1 MPQHRERSGT
11 GADAETIHIVDAF
24 NQLLSRMKVL
34 DDSRQE
40 FVSNVSHE
48 LKTPLTSM
56 KVLADSLLAQPD
68 APAEMYREFL
78 QDITA
83 EIDRENQI
91 ITDLLSLVKMDK
103 KAVDLNVSAVNIN
116 ELTELICKRLRPIA
130 RKKDVE
136 VELTSLRPVVAEVD
150 EVKMTLIISNL
161 VENAIKYNK
170 EHGSVKITLDAD
182 HQVFTLEVKDTGIGI
197 PQDSLDKIYER
208 FYRVDKSHSR
218 EIGGTGL
225 GLAITK
231 NAVLMHRG
239 SITVSYL
246 EGGAAYFVADHVKAA
261 KKAAFIHVDYE
272 KAGYTRALDK
282 DCYLAFDKIFT
293 VSDEVREAFLKAYP
307 ELPDKTEVFHNIL
320 NKEEIVRRA
329 EEGEGFTD
337 GFTGMRLLSVGRLTA
352 QKAFEVSVDAMKRL
366 KDAGKNVRWYVL
378 GEGDQRK
385 KLQEQID
392 ALGLTED
399 FILYGTVNN
408 PYPFMKQADIYVHA
422 SRFEGKS
429 IAIQE
434 AQILGKPMVV
444 SDFSRGVNI

>member
-1 MPQHRERSGT
+1 MIITVYRILFVINTLGQAG
-11 GADAETIHIVDAF
+11 AETA
-24 NQLLSRMKVL
+24 
-34 DDSRQE
+34 
-40 FVSNVSHE
+40 
-48 LKTPLTSM
+48 
-56 KVLADSLLAQPD
+56 
-68 APAEMYREFL
+68 
-78 QDITA
+78 
-83 EIDRENQI
+83 
-91 ITDLLSLVKMDK
+91 LLSLLQTLAREKGEARYEISLYVLTGQGEMASRLPADVRLLNKKYREESVLTAKGRKYLKKTVLKAMFTRGTVVKLFPYLVKNTCAMLGK
-103 KAVDLNVSAVNIN
+103 
-116 ELTELICKRLRPIA
+116 KRLLP
-130 RKKDVE
+130 
-136 VELTSLRPVVAEVD
+136 
-150 EVKMTLIISNL
+150 
-161 VENAIKYNK
+161 
-170 EHGSVKITLDAD
+170 
-182 HQVFTLEVKDTGIGI
+182 
-197 PQDSLDKIYER
+197 DKLLW
-208 FYRVDKSHSR
+208 RVLSD
-218 EIGGTGL
+218 GGMVL
-225 GLAITK
+225 PEEYDLA
-231 NAVLMHRG
+231 
-239 SITVSYL
+239 VSYL

-337 GFTGMRLLSVGRLTA
+337 GFTGIRLLSVGRLTA

-399 FILYGTVNN
+399 FILYGAVNN

-444 SDFSRGVNI
+444 SDCSGNREQVCHGKDGLMCGLTPESLAENIMLLLEDEALRGKLGAAAAKKNADAAEEIQKLLSMLKG

>member
-1 MPQHRERSGT
+1 MTAKVYKILFVINTLGQAG
-11 GADAETIHIVDAF
+11 AETA
-24 NQLLSRMKVL
+24 
-34 DDSRQE
+34 
-40 FVSNVSHE
+40 
-48 LKTPLTSM
+48 
-56 KVLADSLLAQPD
+56 
-68 APAEMYREFL
+68 
-78 QDITA
+78 
-83 EIDRENQI
+83 
-91 ITDLLSLVKMDK
+91 LLSLLQTLAREKGEARYEISLYVLTGQGEMVSRLPEDVRLLNKEYREESVLTAKGRKYLKKTVLKAMFTRGTVVKLFPYLVKNTCAMLGK
-103 KAVDLNVSAVNIN
+103 
-116 ELTELICKRLRPIA
+116 KRLLP
-130 RKKDVE
+130 
-136 VELTSLRPVVAEVD
+136 
-150 EVKMTLIISNL
+150 
-161 VENAIKYNK
+161 
-170 EHGSVKITLDAD
+170 
-182 HQVFTLEVKDTGIGI
+182 
-197 PQDSLDKIYER
+197 DKLLW
-208 FYRVDKSHSR
+208 RVLSD
-218 EIGGTGL
+218 GGMVL
-225 GLAITK
+225 PEEYDLA
-231 NAVLMHRG
+231 
-239 SITVSYL
+239 VSYL

-329 EEGEGFTD
+329 GEGGGFTD
-337 GFTGMRLLSVGRLTA
+337 GFTGIRLLSVGRLTA

-399 FILYGTVNN
+399 FILYGAVNN

-444 SDFSRGVNI
+444 SDCSGNREQVCCGEDGLMCDLTPESLAENITLLLDDEALRRKLGAAAAEKNADAAEEIQKLLSMLKG

>member
-1 MPQHRERSGT
+1 MIITVYRILFVINTLGQAG
-11 GADAETIHIVDAF
+11 AETA
-24 NQLLSRMKVL
+24 
-34 DDSRQE
+34 
-40 FVSNVSHE
+40 
-48 LKTPLTSM
+48 
-56 KVLADSLLAQPD
+56 
-68 APAEMYREFL
+68 
-78 QDITA
+78 
-83 EIDRENQI
+83 
-91 ITDLLSLVKMDK
+91 LLSLLQTLAREKGEARYEISLYVLTGQGEMASRLPADVRLLNKKYREESVLTAKGRKYLKKTVLKAMFTRGTVVKLFPYLVKNTCAMLGK
-103 KAVDLNVSAVNIN
+103 
-116 ELTELICKRLRPIA
+116 KRLLP
-130 RKKDVE
+130 
-136 VELTSLRPVVAEVD
+136 
-150 EVKMTLIISNL
+150 
-161 VENAIKYNK
+161 
-170 EHGSVKITLDAD
+170 
-182 HQVFTLEVKDTGIGI
+182 
-197 PQDSLDKIYER
+197 DKLLW
-208 FYRVDKSHSR
+208 RVLSD
-218 EIGGTGL
+218 GGMVL
-225 GLAITK
+225 PEEYDLA
-231 NAVLMHRG
+231 
-239 SITVSYL
+239 VSYL

-378 GEGDQRK
+378 GEGDQHKR
-385 KLQEQID
+385 LQEQID

-399 FILYGTVNN
+399 FILYGAVNN

-444 SDFSRGVNI
+444 SDCSGNREQVCHGRDGLMCGLTPDSLAENIMLLLEDEALRGKLGAAATKKNADAAEEIQKLLSMLKG

>member
-1 MPQHRERSGT
+1 MIITVYRILFVINTLGQAG
-11 GADAETIHIVDAF
+11 AETA
-24 NQLLSRMKVL
+24 
-34 DDSRQE
+34 
-40 FVSNVSHE
+40 
-48 LKTPLTSM
+48 
-56 KVLADSLLAQPD
+56 
-68 APAEMYREFL
+68 
-78 QDITA
+78 
-83 EIDRENQI
+83 
-91 ITDLLSLVKMDK
+91 LLSLLQTLAREKGEARYEISLYVLTGQGEMASRLPADVRLLNKKYREESVLTAKGRKYLKKTVLKAMFTRATVVKLFPYLVKNTCAMLGK
-103 KAVDLNVSAVNIN
+103 
-116 ELTELICKRLRPIA
+116 KRLLP
-130 RKKDVE
+130 
-136 VELTSLRPVVAEVD
+136 
-150 EVKMTLIISNL
+150 
-161 VENAIKYNK
+161 
-170 EHGSVKITLDAD
+170 
-182 HQVFTLEVKDTGIGI
+182 
-197 PQDSLDKIYER
+197 DKLLW
-208 FYRVDKSHSR
+208 RVLSD
-218 EIGGTGL
+218 GGMVL
-225 GLAITK
+225 PEEYDLA
-231 NAVLMHRG
+231 
-239 SITVSYL
+239 VSYL

-366 KDAGKNVRWYVL
+366 KDAGKNVRWYAL

-399 FILYGTVNN
+399 FILYGAVNN

-444 SDFSRGVNI
+444 SDCSGNREQVCHGRDGLMCGLTPESLAENIMLLLEDEALRGKLGAAAAKKNADAAEEIQKLLSMLKG

>member
-1 MPQHRERSGT
+1 MTAKVYKILFVINTLGQAG
-11 GADAETIHIVDAF
+11 AETA
-24 NQLLSRMKVL
+24 
-34 DDSRQE
+34 
-40 FVSNVSHE
+40 
-48 LKTPLTSM
+48 
-56 KVLADSLLAQPD
+56 
-68 APAEMYREFL
+68 
-78 QDITA
+78 
-83 EIDRENQI
+83 
-91 ITDLLSLVKMDK
+91 LLSLLQTLAGEKGEARYEISLYVLTGQGEMASRLPADVRLLNKEYREESVLTAKGRKYLKKTVLKAMFTRGTVGKLFPYLVKNTCVMLGK
-103 KAVDLNVSAVNIN
+103 
-116 ELTELICKRLRPIA
+116 KRLLP
-130 RKKDVE
+130 
-136 VELTSLRPVVAEVD
+136 
-150 EVKMTLIISNL
+150 
-161 VENAIKYNK
+161 
-170 EHGSVKITLDAD
+170 
-182 HQVFTLEVKDTGIGI
+182 
-197 PQDSLDKIYER
+197 DKLLW
-208 FYRVDKSHSR
+208 RVLSD
-218 EIGGTGL
+218 GGMVL
-225 GLAITK
+225 PEEYDLA
-231 NAVLMHRG
+231 
-239 SITVSYL
+239 VSYL

-282 DCYLAFDKIFT
+282 DCYLVFDKIFT

-329 EEGEGFTD
+329 EEGAGFTD
-337 GFTGMRLLSVGRLTA
+337 GFTGTRLLSVGRLTA

-399 FILYGTVNN
+399 FILYGAVNN

-444 SDFSRGVNI
+444 SDCSGNREQVCHGKDGLMCGLTPDSLAENIMLLLEDEALRGKLGAAAAKKNADAAEEIQKLLSMLKG

>member
-1 MPQHRERSGT
+1 MIITVYRILFVINTLGQAG
-11 GADAETIHIVDAF
+11 AETA
-24 NQLLSRMKVL
+24 
-34 DDSRQE
+34 
-40 FVSNVSHE
+40 
-48 LKTPLTSM
+48 
-56 KVLADSLLAQPD
+56 
-68 APAEMYREFL
+68 
-78 QDITA
+78 
-83 EIDRENQI
+83 
-91 ITDLLSLVKMDK
+91 LLSLLQTLAREKGEARYEISLYVLTGQGEMASRLPADVRLLNKKYREESVLTAKGRKYLKKTVLKAMFTRGTVVKLFPYLVKNTCTMLGK
-103 KAVDLNVSAVNIN
+103 
-116 ELTELICKRLRPIA
+116 KRLLP
-130 RKKDVE
+130 
-136 VELTSLRPVVAEVD
+136 
-150 EVKMTLIISNL
+150 
-161 VENAIKYNK
+161 
-170 EHGSVKITLDAD
+170 
-182 HQVFTLEVKDTGIGI
+182 
-197 PQDSLDKIYER
+197 DKLLW
-208 FYRVDKSHSR
+208 RVLSD
-218 EIGGTGL
+218 GGMVL
-225 GLAITK
+225 PEEYDLA
-231 NAVLMHRG
+231 
-239 SITVSYL
+239 VSYL

-392 ALGLTED
+392 VLGLTED
-399 FILYGTVNN
+399 FILYGAVNN

-444 SDFSRGVNI
+444 SDCSGNREQVCHGKDGLMCGLTPDSLAENIMLLLEDEALRRKLGAAAAKKNADAAEEIQKLLSMLKG

>member
-1 MPQHRERSGT
+1 MIITVYRILFVINTLGQAG
-11 GADAETIHIVDAF
+11 AETA
-24 NQLLSRMKVL
+24 
-34 DDSRQE
+34 
-40 FVSNVSHE
+40 
-48 LKTPLTSM
+48 
-56 KVLADSLLAQPD
+56 
-68 APAEMYREFL
+68 
-78 QDITA
+78 
-83 EIDRENQI
+83 
-91 ITDLLSLVKMDK
+91 LLSLLQTLAREKGEARYEISLYVLTSQGEMASRLPADVRLLNKKYREESVLTAKGRKYLKKTVLKAMFTRATVVKLFPYLVKNTCTMLGK
-103 KAVDLNVSAVNIN
+103 
-116 ELTELICKRLRPIA
+116 KRLLP
-130 RKKDVE
+130 
-136 VELTSLRPVVAEVD
+136 
-150 EVKMTLIISNL
+150 
-161 VENAIKYNK
+161 
-170 EHGSVKITLDAD
+170 
-182 HQVFTLEVKDTGIGI
+182 
-197 PQDSLDKIYER
+197 DKLLW
-208 FYRVDKSHSR
+208 RVLSD
-218 EIGGTGL
+218 GGMVL
-225 GLAITK
+225 PEEYDLA
-231 NAVLMHRG
+231 
-239 SITVSYL
+239 VSYL

-399 FILYGTVNN
+399 FILYGAVNN

-444 SDFSRGVNI
+444 SDCSGNREQVCHGKDGLMCGLTPDSLAENIMLLLEDEALRGKLGAAAAKKNADAAEEIQKLLSMLKG

>member
-1 MPQHRERSGT
+1 MIITVYRILFVINTLGQAG
-11 GADAETIHIVDAF
+11 AETA
-24 NQLLSRMKVL
+24 
-34 DDSRQE
+34 
-40 FVSNVSHE
+40 
-48 LKTPLTSM
+48 
-56 KVLADSLLAQPD
+56 
-68 APAEMYREFL
+68 
-78 QDITA
+78 
-83 EIDRENQI
+83 
-91 ITDLLSLVKMDK
+91 LLSLLQTLAREKGEARYEISLYVLTGQGEMASRLPADVRLLNKKYREESVLTAKGRKYLKKTVLKAMFTRGTVVKLFPYLVKNTCAMLGK
-103 KAVDLNVSAVNIN
+103 
-116 ELTELICKRLRPIA
+116 KRLLP
-130 RKKDVE
+130 
-136 VELTSLRPVVAEVD
+136 
-150 EVKMTLIISNL
+150 
-161 VENAIKYNK
+161 
-170 EHGSVKITLDAD
+170 
-182 HQVFTLEVKDTGIGI
+182 
-197 PQDSLDKIYER
+197 DKLLW
-208 FYRVDKSHSR
+208 RVLSD
-218 EIGGTGL
+218 GGMVL
-225 GLAITK
+225 PEEYDLA
-231 NAVLMHRG
+231 
-239 SITVSYL
+239 VSYL

-378 GEGDQRK
+378 GEGNQRK

-392 ALGLTED
+392 VLGLTED
-399 FILYGTVNN
+399 FILYGAVNN

-444 SDFSRGVNI
+444 SDCSGNREQVCHGRDGLMCGLTPESLAENIMLLLEDEALRGKLGAAAAKKNADAAEEIQKLLSMLKG

>member
-1 MPQHRERSGT
+1 MIITVYRILFVINTLGQAG
-11 GADAETIHIVDAF
+11 AETA
-24 NQLLSRMKVL
+24 
-34 DDSRQE
+34 
-40 FVSNVSHE
+40 
-48 LKTPLTSM
+48 
-56 KVLADSLLAQPD
+56 
-68 APAEMYREFL
+68 
-78 QDITA
+78 
-83 EIDRENQI
+83 
-91 ITDLLSLVKMDK
+91 LLSLLQTLAREKGEARYEISLYVLTGQGEMASRLPADVRLLNKKYREESVLTAKGRKYLKKTVLKAMFTRGTVVKLFPYLVKNTCAMLGK
-103 KAVDLNVSAVNIN
+103 
-116 ELTELICKRLRPIA
+116 KRLLP
-130 RKKDVE
+130 
-136 VELTSLRPVVAEVD
+136 
-150 EVKMTLIISNL
+150 
-161 VENAIKYNK
+161 
-170 EHGSVKITLDAD
+170 
-182 HQVFTLEVKDTGIGI
+182 
-197 PQDSLDKIYER
+197 DKLLW
-208 FYRVDKSHSR
+208 RVLSD
-218 EIGGTGL
+218 GGMVL
-225 GLAITK
+225 PEEYDLA
-231 NAVLMHRG
+231 
-239 SITVSYL
+239 VSYL

-293 VSDEVREAFLKAYP
+293 VSDEVREAFLKAYQ

-392 ALGLTED
+392 VLGLTED
-399 FILYGTVNN
+399 FILYGAVNN

-444 SDFSRGVNI
+444 SDCSGNREQVCHGKDGLMCGLTPDSLAENIMLLLEDEALRGKLGAAAAKKMRTPQRRYKNYFPC

>member
-1 MPQHRERSGT
+1 MIITVYRILFVINTLGQAG
-11 GADAETIHIVDAF
+11 AETA
-24 NQLLSRMKVL
+24 
-34 DDSRQE
+34 
-40 FVSNVSHE
+40 
-48 LKTPLTSM
+48 
-56 KVLADSLLAQPD
+56 
-68 APAEMYREFL
+68 
-78 QDITA
+78 
-83 EIDRENQI
+83 
-91 ITDLLSLVKMDK
+91 LLSLLQTLAREKGEARYEISLYVLTGQGEMASRLPADVRLLNKKYREESVLTAKGRKYLKKTVLKAMFTRATVVKLFPYLVKNTCAMLGK
-103 KAVDLNVSAVNIN
+103 
-116 ELTELICKRLRPIA
+116 KRLLP
-130 RKKDVE
+130 
-136 VELTSLRPVVAEVD
+136 
-150 EVKMTLIISNL
+150 
-161 VENAIKYNK
+161 
-170 EHGSVKITLDAD
+170 
-182 HQVFTLEVKDTGIGI
+182 
-197 PQDSLDKIYER
+197 DKLLW
-208 FYRVDKSHSR
+208 RVLSD
-218 EIGGTGL
+218 GGMVL
-225 GLAITK
+225 PEEYDLA
-231 NAVLMHRG
+231 
-239 SITVSYL
+239 VSYL

-399 FILYGTVNN
+399 FILYGAVNN

-444 SDFSRGVNI
+444 SDCSGNREQVCHGKDGLMCGLTPDSLAENIMLLLEDEALRRKLGAAAAKKNADAAEEIQKLLSMLKG

>member
-1 MPQHRERSGT
+1 MQRKQNRMVAKHMTAKVYKILFVINTLGQA
-11 GADAETIHIVDAF
+11 GAETA
-24 NQLLSRMKVL
+24 
-34 DDSRQE
+34 
-40 FVSNVSHE
+40 
-48 LKTPLTSM
+48 
-56 KVLADSLLAQPD
+56 
-68 APAEMYREFL
+68 
-78 QDITA
+78 
-83 EIDRENQI
+83 
-91 ITDLLSLVKMDK
+91 LLSLLQTLAKEKGEARYEIFLYVLTGQGEMASRLPADVRLLNKEYREESVLTAKGRKYLKKTVLKAMFTRGTIVKLFPYLVKNTCTMLGK
-103 KAVDLNVSAVNIN
+103 
-116 ELTELICKRLRPIA
+116 KRLLP
-130 RKKDVE
+130 
-136 VELTSLRPVVAEVD
+136 
-150 EVKMTLIISNL
+150 
-161 VENAIKYNK
+161 
-170 EHGSVKITLDAD
+170 
-182 HQVFTLEVKDTGIGI
+182 
-197 PQDSLDKIYER
+197 DKLLW
-208 FYRVDKSHSR
+208 RVLSD
-218 EIGGTGL
+218 GGMVL
-225 GLAITK
+225 PEEYDLA
-231 NAVLMHRG
+231 
-239 SITVSYL
+239 VSYL

-282 DCYLAFDKIFT
+282 DCYLTFDKIFT

-337 GFTGMRLLSVGRLTA
+337 GFTGTRLLSVGRLTA

-399 FILYGTVNN
+399 FILYGAVNN

-444 SDFSRGVNI
+444 SDCSGNREQVCHGEDGLMCDLTPESLAENITLLLDDEALCRKLGAAAAEKNADAAVEIQKLLSMLKG

>member
-1 MPQHRERSGT
+1 MQRKQNRMVAKHMIAKVYKILFVINTLGQA
-11 GADAETIHIVDAF
+11 GAETA
-24 NQLLSRMKVL
+24 
-34 DDSRQE
+34 
-40 FVSNVSHE
+40 
-48 LKTPLTSM
+48 
-56 KVLADSLLAQPD
+56 
-68 APAEMYREFL
+68 
-78 QDITA
+78 
-83 EIDRENQI
+83 
-91 ITDLLSLVKMDK
+91 LLSLLQTLAREKGEARYEISLYVLTGQGEMASRLPENVRLLNKEYREESVLTAKGRKYLKKTVLKAMFTRGTIVKLFPYLVKNTCAMLGK
-103 KAVDLNVSAVNIN
+103 
-116 ELTELICKRLRPIA
+116 KRLLP
-130 RKKDVE
+130 
-136 VELTSLRPVVAEVD
+136 
-150 EVKMTLIISNL
+150 
-161 VENAIKYNK
+161 
-170 EHGSVKITLDAD
+170 
-182 HQVFTLEVKDTGIGI
+182 
-197 PQDSLDKIYER
+197 DKLLW
-208 FYRVDKSHSR
+208 RVLSD
-218 EIGGTGL
+218 GGMVL
-225 GLAITK
+225 PEEYDLA
-231 NAVLMHRG
+231 
-239 SITVSYL
+239 VSYL
-246 EGGAAYFVADHVKAA
+246 EGGAAYFMADHVKAA

-329 EEGEGFTD
+329 GEGGGFAD
-337 GFTGMRLLSVGRLTA
+337 GFTGIRLLSVGRLTA

-392 ALGLTED
+392 AMGLTED
-399 FILYGTVNN
+399 FILYGAVNN

-444 SDFSRGVNI
+444 SDCSGNREQVCRGEDGLMCDLTPESLAENITLLLDDEALRRKLGAAAAEKNADAAEEIQKLLSMLKG

>member
-1 MPQHRERSGT
+1 MIITVYRILFVINTLGQAG
-11 GADAETIHIVDAF
+11 AETA
-24 NQLLSRMKVL
+24 
-34 DDSRQE
+34 
-40 FVSNVSHE
+40 
-48 LKTPLTSM
+48 
-56 KVLADSLLAQPD
+56 
-68 APAEMYREFL
+68 
-78 QDITA
+78 
-83 EIDRENQI
+83 
-91 ITDLLSLVKMDK
+91 LLSLLQTLAREKGEARYEISLYVLTGQGEMASRLPADVRLLNKKYREESVLTAKGRKYLKKTVLKAMFTRGTVVKLFPYLVKNTCAMLGK
-103 KAVDLNVSAVNIN
+103 
-116 ELTELICKRLRPIA
+116 KRLLP
-130 RKKDVE
+130 
-136 VELTSLRPVVAEVD
+136 
-150 EVKMTLIISNL
+150 
-161 VENAIKYNK
+161 
-170 EHGSVKITLDAD
+170 
-182 HQVFTLEVKDTGIGI
+182 
-197 PQDSLDKIYER
+197 DKLLW
-208 FYRVDKSHSR
+208 RVLS
-218 EIGGTGL
+218 GGGMVL
-225 GLAITK
+225 PEEYDLA
-231 NAVLMHRG
+231 
-239 SITVSYL
+239 VSYL

-392 ALGLTED
+392 VLGLTED
-399 FILYGTVNN
+399 FILYGAVNN

-444 SDFSRGVNI
+444 SDCSGNREQVCHGKDGLMCGLTPDSLAENIMLLLEDEALRGKLGAAAAKKNADAAEEIQKLLSMLKG

>member
-1 MPQHRERSGT
+1 MTAKVYKILFVINTLGQAG
-11 GADAETIHIVDAF
+11 AETA
-24 NQLLSRMKVL
+24 
-34 DDSRQE
+34 
-40 FVSNVSHE
+40 
-48 LKTPLTSM
+48 
-56 KVLADSLLAQPD
+56 
-68 APAEMYREFL
+68 
-78 QDITA
+78 
-83 EIDRENQI
+83 
-91 ITDLLSLVKMDK
+91 LLSLLQTLAGEKGEARYEISLYVLTGQGEMASRLPADVRLLNKEYREESVLTAKGRKYLKKTVLKAMFTRGTVGKLFPYLVKNTCVMLGK
-103 KAVDLNVSAVNIN
+103 
-116 ELTELICKRLRPIA
+116 KRLLP
-130 RKKDVE
+130 
-136 VELTSLRPVVAEVD
+136 
-150 EVKMTLIISNL
+150 
-161 VENAIKYNK
+161 
-170 EHGSVKITLDAD
+170 
-182 HQVFTLEVKDTGIGI
+182 
-197 PQDSLDKIYER
+197 DKLLW
-208 FYRVDKSHSR
+208 RVLSD
-218 EIGGTGL
+218 GGMVL
-225 GLAITK
+225 PEEYDLA
-231 NAVLMHRG
+231 
-239 SITVSYL
+239 VSYL

-282 DCYLAFDKIFT
+282 DCYLVFDKIFT

-329 EEGEGFTD
+329 EEGAGFTD
-337 GFTGMRLLSVGRLTA
+337 GFTGTRLLSVGRLTV

-399 FILYGTVNN
+399 FILYGAVNN

-444 SDFSRGVNI
+444 SDCSGNREQVCHGKDGLMCDLTPESLAENIMFLLDDEALRRKLGAAAAEKNADAAGEIQKLLSMLKG

>member
-1 MPQHRERSGT
+1 MIITVYRILFVINTLGQAG
-11 GADAETIHIVDAF
+11 AETA
-24 NQLLSRMKVL
+24 
-34 DDSRQE
+34 
-40 FVSNVSHE
+40 
-48 LKTPLTSM
+48 
-56 KVLADSLLAQPD
+56 
-68 APAEMYREFL
+68 
-78 QDITA
+78 
-83 EIDRENQI
+83 
-91 ITDLLSLVKMDK
+91 LLSLLQTLAREKGEARYEISLYVLTGQGEMASRLPADVRLLNKKYREESVLTAKGRKYLKKTVLKAMFTRATVVKLFPYLVKNTCAMLGK
-103 KAVDLNVSAVNIN
+103 
-116 ELTELICKRLRPIA
+116 KRLLP
-130 RKKDVE
+130 
-136 VELTSLRPVVAEVD
+136 
-150 EVKMTLIISNL
+150 
-161 VENAIKYNK
+161 
-170 EHGSVKITLDAD
+170 
-182 HQVFTLEVKDTGIGI
+182 
-197 PQDSLDKIYER
+197 DKLLW
-208 FYRVDKSHSR
+208 RVLSD
-218 EIGGTGL
+218 GGMVL
-225 GLAITK
+225 PEEYDLA
-231 NAVLMHRG
+231 
-239 SITVSYL
+239 VSYL

-378 GEGDQRK
+378 GEGGQRK

-399 FILYGTVNN
+399 FILYGAVNN

-444 SDFSRGVNI
+444 SDCSGNREQVCHGRDGLMCGLTPDSLAENIMLLLEDEALRGKSGAAAAKKNADAAEEIQKLLSMLKG

>member
-1 MPQHRERSGT
+1 MIITVYRILFVINTLGQAG
-11 GADAETIHIVDAF
+11 AETA
-24 NQLLSRMKVL
+24 
-34 DDSRQE
+34 
-40 FVSNVSHE
+40 
-48 LKTPLTSM
+48 
-56 KVLADSLLAQPD
+56 
-68 APAEMYREFL
+68 
-78 QDITA
+78 
-83 EIDRENQI
+83 
-91 ITDLLSLVKMDK
+91 LLSLLQTLAREKGEARYEISLYVLTGQGEMASRLPADVRLLNKKYREESVLTAKGRKYLKKTVLKAMFTRGTVVKLFPYLVKNTCAMLGK
-103 KAVDLNVSAVNIN
+103 
-116 ELTELICKRLRPIA
+116 KRLLP
-130 RKKDVE
+130 
-136 VELTSLRPVVAEVD
+136 
-150 EVKMTLIISNL
+150 
-161 VENAIKYNK
+161 
-170 EHGSVKITLDAD
+170 
-182 HQVFTLEVKDTGIGI
+182 
-197 PQDSLDKIYER
+197 DKLLWRILS
-208 FYRVDKSHSR
+208 D
-218 EIGGTGL
+218 GGMVL
-225 GLAITK
+225 PEEYDLA
-231 NAVLMHRG
+231 
-239 SITVSYL
+239 VSYL

-399 FILYGTVNN
+399 FILYGAVNN

-444 SDFSRGVNI
+444 SDCSGNREQVCHGKDGLMCGLTPDSLAENIMLLLEDEALRGKLGAAAAKKNADAAEEIQKLLSMLKG

>member
-1 MPQHRERSGT
+1 MIITVYRILFVINTLGQAG
-11 GADAETIHIVDAF
+11 AETA
-24 NQLLSRMKVL
+24 
-34 DDSRQE
+34 
-40 FVSNVSHE
+40 
-48 LKTPLTSM
+48 
-56 KVLADSLLAQPD
+56 
-68 APAEMYREFL
+68 
-78 QDITA
+78 
-83 EIDRENQI
+83 
-91 ITDLLSLVKMDK
+91 LLSLLQTLAREKGEARYEISLYVLTGQGEMASRLPADVRLLNKKYREESVLTAKGRKYLKKTVLKAMFTRATVVKLFPYLVKNTCAMLGK
-103 KAVDLNVSAVNIN
+103 
-116 ELTELICKRLRPIA
+116 KRLLP
-130 RKKDVE
+130 
-136 VELTSLRPVVAEVD
+136 
-150 EVKMTLIISNL
+150 
-161 VENAIKYNK
+161 
-170 EHGSVKITLDAD
+170 
-182 HQVFTLEVKDTGIGI
+182 
-197 PQDSLDKIYER
+197 DKLLW
-208 FYRVDKSHSR
+208 RVLSD
-218 EIGGTGL
+218 GGMVL
-225 GLAITK
+225 PEEYDLA
-231 NAVLMHRG
+231 
-239 SITVSYL
+239 VSYL

-378 GEGDQRK
+378 GEGDQHK

-399 FILYGTVNN
+399 FILYGAVNN

-444 SDFSRGVNI
+444 SDCSGNREQVCHGKDGLMCGLTPDSLAENIMLLLEDEALRGKLGAAAAKKNADAAEEIQKLLSMLKG

>member
-1 MPQHRERSGT
+1 MIITVYRILFVINTLGQAG
-11 GADAETIHIVDAF
+11 AETA
-24 NQLLSRMKVL
+24 
-34 DDSRQE
+34 
-40 FVSNVSHE
+40 
-48 LKTPLTSM
+48 
-56 KVLADSLLAQPD
+56 
-68 APAEMYREFL
+68 
-78 QDITA
+78 
-83 EIDRENQI
+83 
-91 ITDLLSLVKMDK
+91 LLSLLQTLAREKGEARYEISLYVLTGQGEMASRLPADVRLLNKKYREESVLTAKGRKYLKKTVLKAMFTRATVVKLFPYLVKNTCAMLGK
-103 KAVDLNVSAVNIN
+103 
-116 ELTELICKRLRPIA
+116 KRLLP
-130 RKKDVE
+130 
-136 VELTSLRPVVAEVD
+136 
-150 EVKMTLIISNL
+150 
-161 VENAIKYNK
+161 
-170 EHGSVKITLDAD
+170 
-182 HQVFTLEVKDTGIGI
+182 
-197 PQDSLDKIYER
+197 DKLLWRILS
-208 FYRVDKSHSR
+208 D
-218 EIGGTGL
+218 GGMVL
-225 GLAITK
+225 PEEYDLA
-231 NAVLMHRG
+231 
-239 SITVSYL
+239 VSYL

-399 FILYGTVNN
+399 FILYGAVNN

-444 SDFSRGVNI
+444 SDCSGNREQVCHGKDGLMCGLTPDSLAENIMLLLEDEALRGKLGAAAAKKNADAAEEIQKLLSMLKG

>member
-1 MPQHRERSGT
+1 MIITVYRILFVINTLGQAG
-11 GADAETIHIVDAF
+11 AETA
-24 NQLLSRMKVL
+24 
-34 DDSRQE
+34 
-40 FVSNVSHE
+40 
-48 LKTPLTSM
+48 
-56 KVLADSLLAQPD
+56 
-68 APAEMYREFL
+68 
-78 QDITA
+78 
-83 EIDRENQI
+83 
-91 ITDLLSLVKMDK
+91 LLSLLQTLAREKGEARYEISLYVLTGQGEMASRLPADVRLLNKKYREESVLTAKGRKYLKKTVLKAMFTRGTVVKLFPYLVKNTCAMLGK
-103 KAVDLNVSAVNIN
+103 
-116 ELTELICKRLRPIA
+116 KRLLP
-130 RKKDVE
+130 
-136 VELTSLRPVVAEVD
+136 
-150 EVKMTLIISNL
+150 
-161 VENAIKYNK
+161 
-170 EHGSVKITLDAD
+170 
-182 HQVFTLEVKDTGIGI
+182 
-197 PQDSLDKIYER
+197 DKLLW
-208 FYRVDKSHSR
+208 RVLSD
-218 EIGGTGL
+218 GGMVL
-225 GLAITK
+225 PEEYDLA
-231 NAVLMHRG
+231 
-239 SITVSYL
+239 VSYL
-246 EGGAAYFVADHVKAA
+246 EGGAAYFVADHVKTA

-392 ALGLTED
+392 TLGLTED
-399 FILYGTVNN
+399 FILYGAVNN

-444 SDFSRGVNI
+444 SDCSGNREQVCHGKDGLMCGLTPESLAENIMLLLEDEALRRKLGTAAAEKNADAAEEIQKLLSMLKG

>member
-1 MPQHRERSGT
+1 MIITVYRILFVINTLGQAG
-11 GADAETIHIVDAF
+11 AETA
-24 NQLLSRMKVL
+24 
-34 DDSRQE
+34 
-40 FVSNVSHE
+40 
-48 LKTPLTSM
+48 
-56 KVLADSLLAQPD
+56 
-68 APAEMYREFL
+68 
-78 QDITA
+78 
-83 EIDRENQI
+83 
-91 ITDLLSLVKMDK
+91 LLSLLQTLAREKGEARYEISLYVLTGQGEMASRLPADVRLLNKKYREESVLTAKGRKYLKKTVLKAMFTRGTVVKLFPYLVKNTCAMLGK
-103 KAVDLNVSAVNIN
+103 
-116 ELTELICKRLRPIA
+116 KRLLP
-130 RKKDVE
+130 
-136 VELTSLRPVVAEVD
+136 
-150 EVKMTLIISNL
+150 
-161 VENAIKYNK
+161 
-170 EHGSVKITLDAD
+170 
-182 HQVFTLEVKDTGIGI
+182 
-197 PQDSLDKIYER
+197 DKLLW
-208 FYRVDKSHSR
+208 RVLSD
-218 EIGGTGL
+218 GGMVL
-225 GLAITK
+225 PEEYDLA
-231 NAVLMHRG
+231 
-239 SITVSYL
+239 VSYL

-399 FILYGTVNN
+399 FILYGAVNN

-444 SDFSRGVNI
+444 SDCSGNREQVCHGKDGLMCGLTPDSLAENIMLLLEDEALRGKLGAAAAKKNADAAEEIQKLLSMLKG

>member
-1 MPQHRERSGT
+1 MIITVYRILFVINTLGQAG
-11 GADAETIHIVDAF
+11 AETA
-24 NQLLSRMKVL
+24 
-34 DDSRQE
+34 
-40 FVSNVSHE
+40 
-48 LKTPLTSM
+48 
-56 KVLADSLLAQPD
+56 
-68 APAEMYREFL
+68 
-78 QDITA
+78 
-83 EIDRENQI
+83 
-91 ITDLLSLVKMDK
+91 LLSLLQTLAREKGEARYEISLYVLTGQGEMASRLPADVRLLNKKYREESVLTAKGRKYLKKTVLKAMFTRGTVVKLFPYLVKNTCAMLGK
-103 KAVDLNVSAVNIN
+103 
-116 ELTELICKRLRPIA
+116 KRLLP
-130 RKKDVE
+130 
-136 VELTSLRPVVAEVD
+136 
-150 EVKMTLIISNL
+150 
-161 VENAIKYNK
+161 
-170 EHGSVKITLDAD
+170 
-182 HQVFTLEVKDTGIGI
+182 
-197 PQDSLDKIYER
+197 DKLLW
-208 FYRVDKSHSR
+208 RVLSD
-218 EIGGTGL
+218 GGMVL
-225 GLAITK
+225 PEEYDLA
-231 NAVLMHRG
+231 
-239 SITVSYL
+239 VSYL

-352 QKAFEVSVDAMKRL
+352 QKAFEVSVNAMKRL

-399 FILYGTVNN
+399 FILYGAVNN

-444 SDFSRGVNI
+444 SDCSGNREQVCHGRDGLMCGLTPDSLAENIMLLLEDEALRGKLGAAAAKKNADAAEEIQKLLSMLKG

>member
-1 MPQHRERSGT
+1 MIITVYRILFVINTLGQAG
-11 GADAETIHIVDAF
+11 AETA
-24 NQLLSRMKVL
+24 
-34 DDSRQE
+34 
-40 FVSNVSHE
+40 
-48 LKTPLTSM
+48 
-56 KVLADSLLAQPD
+56 
-68 APAEMYREFL
+68 
-78 QDITA
+78 
-83 EIDRENQI
+83 
-91 ITDLLSLVKMDK
+91 LLSLLQTLAREKGEARYEISLYVLTGQGEMASLLPADVRLLNKKYREESVLTAKGRKYLKKTVLKAMFTRATVVKLFPYLVKNTCAMLGK
-103 KAVDLNVSAVNIN
+103 
-116 ELTELICKRLRPIA
+116 KRLLP
-130 RKKDVE
+130 
-136 VELTSLRPVVAEVD
+136 
-150 EVKMTLIISNL
+150 
-161 VENAIKYNK
+161 
-170 EHGSVKITLDAD
+170 
-182 HQVFTLEVKDTGIGI
+182 
-197 PQDSLDKIYER
+197 DKLLW
-208 FYRVDKSHSR
+208 RVLSD
-218 EIGGTGL
+218 GGMVL
-225 GLAITK
+225 PEEYDLA
-231 NAVLMHRG
+231 
-239 SITVSYL
+239 VSYL

-392 ALGLTED
+392 VLGLTED
-399 FILYGTVNN
+399 FILYGAVNN

-444 SDFSRGVNI
+444 SDCSGNREQVCHGKDGLMCGLTPDSLAENIMLLLEDEALRGKLGAAAAKKNADAAEEIQKLLSMLKG

>member
-1 MPQHRERSGT
+1 MIITVYRILFVINTLGQAG
-11 GADAETIHIVDAF
+11 AETA
-24 NQLLSRMKVL
+24 
-34 DDSRQE
+34 
-40 FVSNVSHE
+40 
-48 LKTPLTSM
+48 
-56 KVLADSLLAQPD
+56 
-68 APAEMYREFL
+68 
-78 QDITA
+78 
-83 EIDRENQI
+83 
-91 ITDLLSLVKMDK
+91 LLSLLQTLAREKGEARYEISLYVLAGQGEMASRLPADVRLLNKEYREESVLTAKGRKYLKKTVLKAMFTRGTVVKLFPYLVKNTCAMLGK
-103 KAVDLNVSAVNIN
+103 
-116 ELTELICKRLRPIA
+116 KRLLP
-130 RKKDVE
+130 
-136 VELTSLRPVVAEVD
+136 
-150 EVKMTLIISNL
+150 
-161 VENAIKYNK
+161 
-170 EHGSVKITLDAD
+170 
-182 HQVFTLEVKDTGIGI
+182 
-197 PQDSLDKIYER
+197 DKLLW
-208 FYRVDKSHSR
+208 RVLSD
-218 EIGGTGL
+218 GGMVL
-225 GLAITK
+225 PEEYDLA
-231 NAVLMHRG
+231 
-239 SITVSYL
+239 VSYL

-282 DCYLAFDKIFT
+282 DCYLKFDKIFT

-307 ELPDKTEVFHNIL
+307 ELPEKTEVFHNIL

-337 GFTGMRLLSVGRLTA
+337 GFTGIRLLSVGRLTA

-399 FILYGTVNN
+399 FILYGAVNN
-408 PYPFMKQADIYVHA
+408 PYPFMKQVDIYVHA

-444 SDFSRGVNI
+444 SDCSGNREQVRHGKDGLMCGLTPDSLAENITLLLEDKALRGKLGAAAAKKNTDAAEEMQKLLSMLKG

>member
-1 MPQHRERSGT
+1 MIITVYRILFVINTLGQAG
-11 GADAETIHIVDAF
+11 AETA
-24 NQLLSRMKVL
+24 
-34 DDSRQE
+34 
-40 FVSNVSHE
+40 
-48 LKTPLTSM
+48 
-56 KVLADSLLAQPD
+56 
-68 APAEMYREFL
+68 
-78 QDITA
+78 
-83 EIDRENQI
+83 
-91 ITDLLSLVKMDK
+91 LLSLLQTLAREKGEARYEISLYVLTGQGEMASRLPADVRLLNKKYREESVLTAKGRKYLKKTVLKAMFTRGTVVKLFPYLVKNTCAMLGK
-103 KAVDLNVSAVNIN
+103 
-116 ELTELICKRLRPIA
+116 KRLLP
-130 RKKDVE
+130 
-136 VELTSLRPVVAEVD
+136 
-150 EVKMTLIISNL
+150 
-161 VENAIKYNK
+161 
-170 EHGSVKITLDAD
+170 
-182 HQVFTLEVKDTGIGI
+182 
-197 PQDSLDKIYER
+197 DKLLW
-208 FYRVDKSHSR
+208 RVLSD
-218 EIGGTGL
+218 GGMVL
-225 GLAITK
+225 PEEYDLA
-231 NAVLMHRG
+231 
-239 SITVSYL
+239 VSYL

-352 QKAFEVSVDAMKRL
+352 QKAFEVSVDSMKRL

-399 FILYGTVNN
+399 FILYGAVNN

-444 SDFSRGVNI
+444 SDCSGNREQVCHGKDGLMCGLTPDSLAENIMLLLEDEALRRKLGAAAAKKNADAAEEIQKLLSMLKG

>member
-1 MPQHRERSGT
+1 MIITVYRILFVINTLGQAG
-11 GADAETIHIVDAF
+11 AETA
-24 NQLLSRMKVL
+24 
-34 DDSRQE
+34 
-40 FVSNVSHE
+40 
-48 LKTPLTSM
+48 
-56 KVLADSLLAQPD
+56 
-68 APAEMYREFL
+68 
-78 QDITA
+78 
-83 EIDRENQI
+83 
-91 ITDLLSLVKMDK
+91 LLSLLQTLAREKGEARYEISLYVLTGQGEMASRLPADVRLLNKKYREESVLTAKGRKYLKKTVLKAMFTRGTVVKLFPYLVKNTCAMLGK
-103 KAVDLNVSAVNIN
+103 
-116 ELTELICKRLRPIA
+116 KRLLP
-130 RKKDVE
+130 
-136 VELTSLRPVVAEVD
+136 
-150 EVKMTLIISNL
+150 
-161 VENAIKYNK
+161 
-170 EHGSVKITLDAD
+170 
-182 HQVFTLEVKDTGIGI
+182 
-197 PQDSLDKIYER
+197 DKLLW
-208 FYRVDKSHSR
+208 RVLS
-218 EIGGTGL
+218 GGGMVL
-225 GLAITK
+225 PEEYDLA
-231 NAVLMHRG
+231 
-239 SITVSYL
+239 VSYL

-392 ALGLTED
+392 VLGLTED
-399 FILYGTVNN
+399 FILYGAVNN

-444 SDFSRGVNI
+444 SDCSGNREQVCHGKDGLMCGLTPDSLAENIMLLLEDEALRRKLGAAAAKKNADAAEEIQKLLSMLKG

>member
-1 MPQHRERSGT
+1 MIITVYRILFVINTLGQAG
-11 GADAETIHIVDAF
+11 AETA
-24 NQLLSRMKVL
+24 
-34 DDSRQE
+34 
-40 FVSNVSHE
+40 
-48 LKTPLTSM
+48 
-56 KVLADSLLAQPD
+56 
-68 APAEMYREFL
+68 
-78 QDITA
+78 
-83 EIDRENQI
+83 
-91 ITDLLSLVKMDK
+91 LLSLLQTLAREKGEARYEISLYVLTGQGEMASRLPADVRLLNKKYREESVLTAKGRKYLKKTVLKAMFTRATVVKLFPYLVKNTCAMLGK
-103 KAVDLNVSAVNIN
+103 
-116 ELTELICKRLRPIA
+116 KRLLP
-130 RKKDVE
+130 
-136 VELTSLRPVVAEVD
+136 
-150 EVKMTLIISNL
+150 
-161 VENAIKYNK
+161 
-170 EHGSVKITLDAD
+170 
-182 HQVFTLEVKDTGIGI
+182 
-197 PQDSLDKIYER
+197 DKLLW
-208 FYRVDKSHSR
+208 RVLSD
-218 EIGGTGL
+218 GGMVL
-225 GLAITK
+225 PEEYDLA
-231 NAVLMHRG
+231 
-239 SITVSYL
+239 VSYL

-307 ELPDKTEVFHNIL
+307 DLPEKTEVFHNIL

-337 GFTGMRLLSVGRLTA
+337 GFTGIRLLSVGRLTA

-399 FILYGTVNN
+399 FILYGAVNN

-444 SDFSRGVNI
+444 SDCSGNREQVCHGKDGLMCGLTPDSLAENIMLLLEDEALRGKLGAAAAKKNADAAEEIQKLLSMLKG

>member
-1 MPQHRERSGT
+1 MIITVYRILFVINTLGQAG
-11 GADAETIHIVDAF
+11 AETA
-24 NQLLSRMKVL
+24 
-34 DDSRQE
+34 
-40 FVSNVSHE
+40 
-48 LKTPLTSM
+48 
-56 KVLADSLLAQPD
+56 
-68 APAEMYREFL
+68 
-78 QDITA
+78 
-83 EIDRENQI
+83 
-91 ITDLLSLVKMDK
+91 LLSLLQTLAREKGEARYEISLYVLTGQGEMVSRLPADVRLLNKKYREESVLTAKGRKYLKKTVLKAMFTRGTVVKLFPYLVKNTCAMLGK
-103 KAVDLNVSAVNIN
+103 
-116 ELTELICKRLRPIA
+116 KRLLP
-130 RKKDVE
+130 
-136 VELTSLRPVVAEVD
+136 
-150 EVKMTLIISNL
+150 
-161 VENAIKYNK
+161 
-170 EHGSVKITLDAD
+170 
-182 HQVFTLEVKDTGIGI
+182 
-197 PQDSLDKIYER
+197 DKLLW
-208 FYRVDKSHSR
+208 RVLSD
-218 EIGGTGL
+218 GGMVL
-225 GLAITK
+225 PEEYDLA
-231 NAVLMHRG
+231 
-239 SITVSYL
+239 VSYL

-329 EEGEGFTD
+329 EEGKGFTD

-392 ALGLTED
+392 VLGLTED
-399 FILYGTVNN
+399 FILYGAVNN

-444 SDFSRGVNI
+444 SDCSGNREQVCHGKDGLMCGLTPDSLAENIMLLLEDEALRGKLGAAAAKKNADAAEEIQKLLSMLKG

>member
-1 MPQHRERSGT
+1 MIITVYRILFVINTLGQAG
-11 GADAETIHIVDAF
+11 AETA
-24 NQLLSRMKVL
+24 
-34 DDSRQE
+34 
-40 FVSNVSHE
+40 
-48 LKTPLTSM
+48 
-56 KVLADSLLAQPD
+56 
-68 APAEMYREFL
+68 
-78 QDITA
+78 
-83 EIDRENQI
+83 
-91 ITDLLSLVKMDK
+91 LLSLLQTLAREKGEARYEISLYVLTGQGEMASRLPTDVRLLNKKYREESVLTAKGRKYLKKTVLKAMFTRGTVVKLFPYLVKNTCAMLGK
-103 KAVDLNVSAVNIN
+103 
-116 ELTELICKRLRPIA
+116 KRLLP
-130 RKKDVE
+130 
-136 VELTSLRPVVAEVD
+136 
-150 EVKMTLIISNL
+150 
-161 VENAIKYNK
+161 
-170 EHGSVKITLDAD
+170 
-182 HQVFTLEVKDTGIGI
+182 
-197 PQDSLDKIYER
+197 DKLLWRILS
-208 FYRVDKSHSR
+208 D
-218 EIGGTGL
+218 GGMVL
-225 GLAITK
+225 PEEYDLA
-231 NAVLMHRG
+231 
-239 SITVSYL
+239 VSYL

-399 FILYGTVNN
+399 FILYGAVNN

-444 SDFSRGVNI
+444 SDCSGNREQVCHGKDGLMCGLTPDSLAENIMLLLEDEALRGKLGAAAAKKNADAAEEIQKLLSMLKG

>member
-1 MPQHRERSGT
+1 MQRKQNRMVAKHMTAKVYKILFVINTLGQA
-11 GADAETIHIVDAF
+11 GAETA
-24 NQLLSRMKVL
+24 
-34 DDSRQE
+34 
-40 FVSNVSHE
+40 
-48 LKTPLTSM
+48 
-56 KVLADSLLAQPD
+56 
-68 APAEMYREFL
+68 
-78 QDITA
+78 
-83 EIDRENQI
+83 
-91 ITDLLSLVKMDK
+91 LLSLLQTLAREKGEARYEISLYVLTGQGEMASRLPENVRLLNKEYREESVLTAKGRKYLKKTVLKAMFTRGTIVKLFPYLVKNTCAMLGK
-103 KAVDLNVSAVNIN
+103 
-116 ELTELICKRLRPIA
+116 KRLLP
-130 RKKDVE
+130 
-136 VELTSLRPVVAEVD
+136 
-150 EVKMTLIISNL
+150 
-161 VENAIKYNK
+161 
-170 EHGSVKITLDAD
+170 
-182 HQVFTLEVKDTGIGI
+182 
-197 PQDSLDKIYER
+197 DKLLW
-208 FYRVDKSHSR
+208 RVLSD
-218 EIGGTGL
+218 GGMVL
-225 GLAITK
+225 PEEYDLA
-231 NAVLMHRG
+231 
-239 SITVSYL
+239 VSYL
-246 EGGAAYFVADHVKAA
+246 EGGAAYFMADHVKAA

-329 EEGEGFTD
+329 GEGGGFAD
-337 GFTGMRLLSVGRLTA
+337 GFTGIRLLSVGRLTA

-392 ALGLTED
+392 AMGLTED
-399 FILYGTVNN
+399 FILYGAVNN

-444 SDFSRGVNI
+444 SDCSGNREQVCRGEDGLMCDLTPESLAENITLLLDDEALRRKLGAAAAEKNADAAEEIQKLLSMLKG

>member
-1 MPQHRERSGT
+1 MTAKVYKILFVINTLGQAG
-11 GADAETIHIVDAF
+11 AETA
-24 NQLLSRMKVL
+24 
-34 DDSRQE
+34 
-40 FVSNVSHE
+40 
-48 LKTPLTSM
+48 
-56 KVLADSLLAQPD
+56 
-68 APAEMYREFL
+68 
-78 QDITA
+78 
-83 EIDRENQI
+83 
-91 ITDLLSLVKMDK
+91 LLSLLQTLAREKGEARYEISLYVLTGQGEMASRLPENVRLLNKEYREESVLTAKGRKYLKKTVLKAMFTRGTVVKLFPYLVKNTCAMLGK
-103 KAVDLNVSAVNIN
+103 
-116 ELTELICKRLRPIA
+116 KRL
-130 RKKDVE
+130 
-136 VELTSLRPVVAEVD
+136 L
-150 EVKMTLIISNL
+150 
-161 VENAIKYNK
+161 
-170 EHGSVKITLDAD
+170 
-182 HQVFTLEVKDTGIGI
+182 
-197 PQDSLDKIYER
+197 LDKLLW
-208 FYRVDKSHSR
+208 RVLSD
-218 EIGGTGL
+218 GGMVL
-225 GLAITK
+225 PEEYDLA
-231 NAVLMHRG
+231 
-239 SITVSYL
+239 VSYL

-329 EEGEGFTD
+329 GEGGGFTD
-337 GFTGMRLLSVGRLTA
+337 GFTGIRLLSVGRLTA

-399 FILYGTVNN
+399 FILYGAVNN

-444 SDFSRGVNI
+444 SDCSGNREQVRRGEDGLMCDLTPESLAENITLLLDDEALRRKLGAAAAEKNADAAEEIQKLLSMLKG

>member
-1 MPQHRERSGT
+1 MIITVYRILFVINTLGQAG
-11 GADAETIHIVDAF
+11 AETA
-24 NQLLSRMKVL
+24 
-34 DDSRQE
+34 
-40 FVSNVSHE
+40 
-48 LKTPLTSM
+48 
-56 KVLADSLLAQPD
+56 
-68 APAEMYREFL
+68 
-78 QDITA
+78 
-83 EIDRENQI
+83 
-91 ITDLLSLVKMDK
+91 LLSLLQTLAREKGEARYEISLYVLTGQGEMASRLPADVRLLNKKYREESVLTAKGRKYLKKTVLKAMFTRGTVVKLFPYLVKNTCAMLGK
-103 KAVDLNVSAVNIN
+103 
-116 ELTELICKRLRPIA
+116 KRLLP
-130 RKKDVE
+130 
-136 VELTSLRPVVAEVD
+136 
-150 EVKMTLIISNL
+150 
-161 VENAIKYNK
+161 
-170 EHGSVKITLDAD
+170 
-182 HQVFTLEVKDTGIGI
+182 
-197 PQDSLDKIYER
+197 DKLLW
-208 FYRVDKSHSR
+208 RVLSD
-218 EIGGTGL
+218 GGMVL
-225 GLAITK
+225 PEEYDLA
-231 NAVLMHRG
+231 
-239 SITVSYL
+239 VSYL

-392 ALGLTED
+392 AMGLTED
-399 FILYGTVNN
+399 FILYGAVNN

-444 SDFSRGVNI
+444 SDCSGNREQVCHGKDGLMCGLTPDSLAENIMLLLEDEALRRKLGAAAAKKNADAAEEIQKLLSMLKG

>member
-1 MPQHRERSGT
+1 MIITVYRILFVINTLGQAG
-11 GADAETIHIVDAF
+11 AETA
-24 NQLLSRMKVL
+24 
-34 DDSRQE
+34 
-40 FVSNVSHE
+40 
-48 LKTPLTSM
+48 
-56 KVLADSLLAQPD
+56 
-68 APAEMYREFL
+68 
-78 QDITA
+78 
-83 EIDRENQI
+83 
-91 ITDLLSLVKMDK
+91 LLSLLQTLAREKGEARYEISLYVLTGQGEMASRLPADVRLLNKKYREESVLTAKGRKYLKKTVLKAMFTRATVVKLFPYLVKNTCAMLGK
-103 KAVDLNVSAVNIN
+103 
-116 ELTELICKRLRPIA
+116 KRLLP
-130 RKKDVE
+130 
-136 VELTSLRPVVAEVD
+136 
-150 EVKMTLIISNL
+150 
-161 VENAIKYNK
+161 
-170 EHGSVKITLDAD
+170 
-182 HQVFTLEVKDTGIGI
+182 
-197 PQDSLDKIYER
+197 DKLLW
-208 FYRVDKSHSR
+208 RVLSD
-218 EIGGTGL
+218 GGMVL
-225 GLAITK
+225 PEEYDLA
-231 NAVLMHRG
+231 
-239 SITVSYL
+239 VSYL

-293 VSDEVREAFLKAYP
+293 VSDEVWEAFLKAYP

-399 FILYGTVNN
+399 FILYGAVNN

-444 SDFSRGVNI
+444 SDCSGNREQVCHGKDGLMCGLTPDSLAENIMLLLEDEALRRKLGAAAAKKNADAAEEIQKLLSMLKG

>member
-1 MPQHRERSGT
+1 MIITVYRILFVINTLGQAG
-11 GADAETIHIVDAF
+11 AETA
-24 NQLLSRMKVL
+24 
-34 DDSRQE
+34 
-40 FVSNVSHE
+40 
-48 LKTPLTSM
+48 
-56 KVLADSLLAQPD
+56 
-68 APAEMYREFL
+68 
-78 QDITA
+78 
-83 EIDRENQI
+83 
-91 ITDLLSLVKMDK
+91 LLSLLQTLAREKGEARYEISLYVLTGQGEMASRLPADVRLLNKKYREESVLTAKGRKYLKKTVLKAMFTRATVVKLFPYLVKNTCAMLGK
-103 KAVDLNVSAVNIN
+103 
-116 ELTELICKRLRPIA
+116 KRLLP
-130 RKKDVE
+130 
-136 VELTSLRPVVAEVD
+136 
-150 EVKMTLIISNL
+150 
-161 VENAIKYNK
+161 
-170 EHGSVKITLDAD
+170 
-182 HQVFTLEVKDTGIGI
+182 
-197 PQDSLDKIYER
+197 DKLLWRILS
-208 FYRVDKSHSR
+208 D
-218 EIGGTGL
+218 GGMVL
-225 GLAITK
+225 PEEYDLA
-231 NAVLMHRG
+231 
-239 SITVSYL
+239 VSYL

-399 FILYGTVNN
+399 FILYGAVKN

-444 SDFSRGVNI
+444 SDCSGNREQVCHGKDGLMCGLTPDSLAENIMLLLEDEALRRKLGAAAAKKNADAAEEIQKLLSMLKG

>member
-1 MPQHRERSGT
+1 MIITVYRILFVINTLGQAG
-11 GADAETIHIVDAF
+11 AETA
-24 NQLLSRMKVL
+24 
-34 DDSRQE
+34 
-40 FVSNVSHE
+40 
-48 LKTPLTSM
+48 
-56 KVLADSLLAQPD
+56 
-68 APAEMYREFL
+68 
-78 QDITA
+78 
-83 EIDRENQI
+83 
-91 ITDLLSLVKMDK
+91 LLSLLQTLAREKGEARYEISLYVLTGQGEMASRLPADVRLLNKKYREESVLTAKGRKYLKKTVLKAMFTRATVVKLFPYLVKNTCAMLGK
-103 KAVDLNVSAVNIN
+103 
-116 ELTELICKRLRPIA
+116 KRLLP
-130 RKKDVE
+130 
-136 VELTSLRPVVAEVD
+136 
-150 EVKMTLIISNL
+150 
-161 VENAIKYNK
+161 
-170 EHGSVKITLDAD
+170 
-182 HQVFTLEVKDTGIGI
+182 
-197 PQDSLDKIYER
+197 DKLLW
-208 FYRVDKSHSR
+208 RVLSD
-218 EIGGTGL
+218 GGMVL
-225 GLAITK
+225 PEEYDLA
-231 NAVLMHRG
+231 
-239 SITVSYL
+239 VSYL

-337 GFTGMRLLSVGRLTA
+337 GFTGIRLLSVGRLTA

-399 FILYGTVNN
+399 FILYGAVNN

-444 SDFSRGVNI
+444 SDCSGNREQVCHGKDGLMCGLTPDSLAENIMLLLEDEALRRKLGAAAAKKNADAAEEIQKLLSMLKG

>member
-1 MPQHRERSGT
+1 MIITVYRILFVINTLGQAG
-11 GADAETIHIVDAF
+11 AETA
-24 NQLLSRMKVL
+24 
-34 DDSRQE
+34 
-40 FVSNVSHE
+40 
-48 LKTPLTSM
+48 
-56 KVLADSLLAQPD
+56 
-68 APAEMYREFL
+68 
-78 QDITA
+78 
-83 EIDRENQI
+83 
-91 ITDLLSLVKMDK
+91 LLSLLQTLAREKGEARYEISLYVLTGQGEMVSRLPADVRLLNKKYREESVLTAKGRKYLKKTVLKAMFTRATVVKLFPYLVKNTCAMLGK
-103 KAVDLNVSAVNIN
+103 
-116 ELTELICKRLRPIA
+116 KRLLP
-130 RKKDVE
+130 
-136 VELTSLRPVVAEVD
+136 
-150 EVKMTLIISNL
+150 
-161 VENAIKYNK
+161 
-170 EHGSVKITLDAD
+170 
-182 HQVFTLEVKDTGIGI
+182 
-197 PQDSLDKIYER
+197 DKLLW
-208 FYRVDKSHSR
+208 RVLSD
-218 EIGGTGL
+218 GGMVL
-225 GLAITK
+225 PEEYDLA
-231 NAVLMHRG
+231 
-239 SITVSYL
+239 VSYL

-392 ALGLTED
+392 VLGLTED
-399 FILYGTVNN
+399 FILYGAVNN

-444 SDFSRGVNI
+444 SDCSGNREQVCHGRDGLMCGLTPESLAENIMLLLEDEALRGKLGAAAAKKNADAAEEIQKLLSMLKG

>member
-1 MPQHRERSGT
+1 MIITVYRILFVINTLGQAG
-11 GADAETIHIVDAF
+11 AETA
-24 NQLLSRMKVL
+24 
-34 DDSRQE
+34 
-40 FVSNVSHE
+40 
-48 LKTPLTSM
+48 
-56 KVLADSLLAQPD
+56 
-68 APAEMYREFL
+68 
-78 QDITA
+78 
-83 EIDRENQI
+83 
-91 ITDLLSLVKMDK
+91 LLSLLQTLAREKGEARYEISLYVLTGQGEMASRLPADVRLLNKKYREESVLTAKGRKYLKKTVLKAMFTRGTVVKLFPYLVKNTCAMLGK
-103 KAVDLNVSAVNIN
+103 
-116 ELTELICKRLRPIA
+116 KRLLP
-130 RKKDVE
+130 
-136 VELTSLRPVVAEVD
+136 
-150 EVKMTLIISNL
+150 
-161 VENAIKYNK
+161 
-170 EHGSVKITLDAD
+170 
-182 HQVFTLEVKDTGIGI
+182 
-197 PQDSLDKIYER
+197 DKLLW
-208 FYRVDKSHSR
+208 RVLSD
-218 EIGGTGL
+218 GGMVL
-225 GLAITK
+225 PEEYDLA
-231 NAVLMHRG
+231 
-239 SITVSYL
+239 VSYL

-392 ALGLTED
+392 ALGLTQD
-399 FILYGTVNN
+399 FILYGAVNN

-444 SDFSRGVNI
+444 SDCSGNREQVCHGKDGLMCGLTPDSLAENIMLLLEDEALRGKLGAAAAKKNADAAEEIQKLLSMLKG

>member
-1 MPQHRERSGT
+1 MIITVYRILFVINTLGQAG
-11 GADAETIHIVDAF
+11 AETA
-24 NQLLSRMKVL
+24 
-34 DDSRQE
+34 
-40 FVSNVSHE
+40 
-48 LKTPLTSM
+48 
-56 KVLADSLLAQPD
+56 
-68 APAEMYREFL
+68 
-78 QDITA
+78 
-83 EIDRENQI
+83 
-91 ITDLLSLVKMDK
+91 LLSLLQTLAREKGEARYEISLYVLTGQGEMASRLPADVRLLNKKYREESVLTAKGRKYLKKTVLKAMFTRGTVVKLFPYLVKNTCAMLGK
-103 KAVDLNVSAVNIN
+103 
-116 ELTELICKRLRPIA
+116 KRLLP
-130 RKKDVE
+130 
-136 VELTSLRPVVAEVD
+136 
-150 EVKMTLIISNL
+150 
-161 VENAIKYNK
+161 
-170 EHGSVKITLDAD
+170 
-182 HQVFTLEVKDTGIGI
+182 
-197 PQDSLDKIYER
+197 DKLLW
-208 FYRVDKSHSR
+208 RVLSD
-218 EIGGTGL
+218 GGMVL
-225 GLAITK
+225 PEEYDLA
-231 NAVLMHRG
+231 
-239 SITVSYL
+239 VSYL

-293 VSDEVREAFLKAYP
+293 VSDEVREAFLKAYQ

-399 FILYGTVNN
+399 FILYGAVNN

-444 SDFSRGVNI
+444 SDCSGNREQVCHGKDGLMCGLTPDSLAENIMLLLEDEALRGKLGAAAAKKNADAAEEIQKLLSMLKG